1 MEEQKPKK
9 IIHVAIVDDDELQR
23 NSLRW
28 LIDDTEGY
36 SCTGAYKNCAEA
48 KKGISETLPDVVLM
62 DIGLQ
67 GSSGIECVESLKKD
81 FPELQIIMQT
91 VYSDDEKIFESL
103 RAGAVGYLLK
113 KTPTQKLLQAISDA
127 SEGGAPMTGEIARK
141 VMLYF
146 QQPKKEKIQEILS
159 DREIDVLKAL
169 TKGHSYQAIAELL
182 FISVNTVRFHI
193 RNIYE
198 KLHVNSRSEAVAKV
212 MKHKLL

>member
-1 MEEQKPKK
+1 MEETKQKK
-9 IIHVAIVDDDELQR
+9 IIRVAIVEDDELQR

-36 SCTGAYKNCAEA
+36 ACSGTYKNCAEA
-48 KKGISETLPDVVLM
+48 KKGITENMPDVVLM

-67 GSSGIECVESLKKD
+67 GTSGIRCVQMLTEE
-81 FPELQIIMQT
+81 FPDLRVVMQT

-141 VMLYF
+141 VLLFF
-146 QQPKKEKIQEILS
+146 QQPKKEKIQAILS
-159 DREIDVLKAL
+159 EREIEVLKAL

-212 MKHKLL
+212 MKHRLL